1 MPQSSE
7 DRLLYLI
14 KSRGP
19 QTTGTIAD
27 RLTMSTVGA
36 RKHLTRLEAD
46 GLVRFEERRGG
57 VGRPERVWT
66 LTDKGH
72 ARFPDAH
79 SDLTLELLGA
89 VKAVFGDTGLERIVS
104 QREGDTLKSYT
115 AALKDCRTPED
126 RIRTLAEIR
135 SREGYMAEWH
145 LQDDGSYL
153 LAENHCPICAAA
165 WDCQGLCRSELT
177 IFRTVL
183 GEDVTVERTEHI
195 IAGARRCAYRIAPH
209 NNGSSGDTG
218 SSNSVSEN
226 GDDHG

>member
-7 DRLLYLI
+7 DRLLYLL

-19 QTTGTIAD
+19 QTTADIAD
-27 RLTMSTVGA
+27 RLSMSTVGA

-46 GLVRFEERRGG
+46 DLVRFQERRGT

-66 LTDKGH
+66 LTEKGH

-89 VKAVFGDTGLERIVS
+89 VKAVFGDQGLERIVS
-104 QREGDTLKSYT
+104 QREGDTLKTYT
-115 AALKDCRTPED
+115 AALKECSTPED

-145 LQDDGSYL
+145 PQEDGSYL

-165 WDCQGLCRSELT
+165 WDCQGLCRSELK
-177 IFRTVL
+177 IFQSVL
-183 GEDVTVERTEHI
+183 GDEVTVERTEHI
-195 IAGARRCAYRIAPH
+195 IAGARRCAYRIAPNAGAAGH
-209 NNGSSGDTG
+209 EEGGN
-218 SSNSVSEN
+218 
-226 GDDHG
+226 HG

>member
-7 DRLLYLI
+7 DRLLYLL

-19 QTTGTIAD
+19 QTTANIAE
-27 RLTMSTVGA
+27 RLAMSTVGA

-46 GLVRFEERRGG
+46 DLVRFQERRGT

-66 LTDKGH
+66 LTEKGH
-72 ARFPDAH
+72 NRFPDAH

-89 VKAVFGDTGLERIVS
+89 VKAVFGDKGLERIVS
-104 QREGDTLKSYT
+104 QREGDTLKTYT
-115 AALKDCRTPED
+115 AALKECNTPED

-145 LQDDGSYL
+145 PQEDGSYL

-165 WDCQGLCRSELT
+165 WDCQGLCRSELK
-177 IFRTVL
+177 IFQSVL
-183 GEDVTVERTEHI
+183 GDDVTVERTEHI
-195 IAGARRCAYRIAPH
+195 IAGARRCAYRIAPSASAAGDEED
-209 NNGSSGDTG
+209 GS
-218 SSNSVSEN
+218 
-226 GDDHG
+226 HG

>member
-1 MPQSSE
+1 MSQSSE

-19 QTTGTIAD
+19 QTTGTIAE
-27 RLTMSTVGA
+27 RLDMSTVGA
-36 RKHLTRLEAD
+36 RKHLTRLEA
-46 GLVRFEERRGG
+46 GELVRFQERRGS
-57 VGRPERVWT
+57 VGRPERVWA

-89 VKAVFGDTGLERIVS
+89 VKAVFGDAGLERIVS
-104 QREGDTLKSYT
+104 RREGDTLTTYT
-115 AALKDCRTPED
+115 AALGDCRTLED
-126 RIRTLAEIR
+126 RVRTLAELR
-135 SREGYMAEWH
+135 SREGYMAEWLH
-145 LQDDGSYL
+145 HEDGSYL

-165 WDCQGLCRSELT
+165 VECQGLCRSELA

-183 GEDVTVERTEHI
+183 GSDVTVERTEHI

-209 NNGSSGDTG
+209 GEAGGNGHGDA
-218 SSNSVSEN
+218 
-226 GDDHG
+226 HG